1 MAVLAL
7 IVFGTIGILL
17 VIAVMM
23 EHSTAEH
30 PARRHLSHSES
41 SGVAPSL
48 GPNSD
53 RPRGESA
60 PAEDHFSENHR
71 SEDHSSKEKV
81 HEHALVG

>member
-1 MAVLAL
+1 MPILVMGVLAL

-30 PARRHLSHSES
+30 PARRHFPHSETS
-41 SGVAPSL
+41 DVAPSL
-48 GPNSD
+48 NPNIDGPH
-53 RPRGESA
+53 GEGTRT
-60 PAEDHFSENHR
+60 EGE
-71 SEDHSSKEKV
+71 SSKEKV

>member
-1 MAVLAL
+1 MPILVMGVLAL

-30 PARRHLSHSES
+30 PARRHFPHSETS
-41 SGVAPSL
+41 DIAPSR
-48 GPNSD
+48 GEE
-53 RPRGESA
+53 PRGE
-60 PAEDHFSENHR
+60 NQ
-71 SEDHSSKEKV
+71 SSKEKV